1 MILLIMGDLS
11 QGGREAPW
19 SEKDK
24 GKAFSL
30 EGDEHCIQETL
41 GNQTEF
47 NSKSVEFHVTLGHT
61 NTNVLCKVVHRT
73 KTLVSS

>member
-1 MILLIMGDLS
+1 MGALS
-11 QGGREAPW
+11 QGGGEAPR
-19 SEKDK
+19 SAKDK
-24 GKAFSL
+24 GKAFQL
-30 EGDEHCIQETL
+30 EGNKPRKQETL

-73 KTLVSS
+73 QTLISN